1 MSPEPKLRILVADDE
16 ISFRMA
22 ASLVL
27 RRSGLCE
34 IDEAISGEDT
44 IQALKAGS
52 YDLIILDHQMGQV
65 SGLNVLQWL
74 HEQKIEVP
82 VIVLTGL
89 GSESI
94 AVEMMKFGA
103 CDYFRKDQLDLSRLP
118 SLVNTTIQSF
128 RAKQEKAHFGPKP
141 GVPSRRPDVVG
152 MLEDTTASFSRSA
165 QAVLGLISDEFE
177 EYQKRIRPNLAPTA
191 QSEVDRIMKNFHEQ
205 LKLVSLFT
213 KTLSDLALMAQSRR
227 EQEMSPQSNRG
238 MPGRDSDDEGGFET
252 QFK

>member
-1 MSPEPKLRILVADDE
+1 
-16 ISFRMA
+16 MA

-27 RRSGLCE
+27 RRSGLCD

-44 IQALKAGS
+44 IQALKRTN
-52 YDLIILDHQMGQV
+52 YDLIILDHQMGEV

-74 HEQKIEVP
+74 HEQKVEVP

-89 GSESI
+89 GSESV

-118 SLVNTTIQSF
+118 ALVNTTIQGF
-128 RAKQEKAHFGPKP
+128 RTKQEKLHNGTGPA
-141 GVPSRRPDVVG
+141 VLSRRSDVVG
-152 MLEDTTASFSRSA
+152 LLEDTSASFSRSA
-165 QAVLGLISDEFE
+165 EAVIGLISDEFE

-191 QSEVDRIMKNFHEQ
+191 QSEVDRIMKNFREQ

-213 KTLSDLALMAQSRR
+213 KTLSDLALIARTRR
-227 EQEMSPQSNRG
+227 EQDLSPQNERG
-238 MPGRDSDDEGGFET
+238 GAGGNLEDENGFD
-252 QFK
+252 FDLK